1 MLREW
6 EKLPKCMRTDEIRSY
21 YEILK
26 KKKGS
31 LLLKRGFDFIAA
43 VIMFVFLLPVF
54 IVVPILIVRDS
65 KGGIF
70 YRQERVTQY
79 GRKFKIFKFRTM
91 VIDADKLGSKVTV
104 QNDTRIT
111 KVGSL
116 LRKYRLD
123 EVPQLINIILGDMS
137 FVGTR
142 PESLAYVRAY
152 TPEMFATLLLP
163 AGVTSEASIRY
174 KDEARLLEHVEN
186 VDEVYIQKILPEKM
200 KYNLEGIREFS
211 FFREICTM
219 IKTVLAVV
227 R

>member
-186 VDEVYIQKILPEKM
+186 VDEVYIQKILPQKM

>member
-54 IVVPILIVRDS
+54 IVVPILIVGDS

-79 GRKFKIFKFRTM
+79 GRKFKILKFRTM
-91 VIDADKLGSKVTV
+91 VTEADKLGSQVTV

-186 VDEVYIQKILPEKM
+186 ADEVYIQKILPEKM
-200 KYNLEGIREFS
+200 KYNLESIREFS
-211 FFREICTM
+211 FFKEICTM